1 MRSIN
6 EYITLNESEL
16 GSVRPTNTRE
26 LKRLIAQRIVEYG
39 PDCDL
44 NDIDVSGITDMSRL
58 FENSKFNGDISQ
70 WDVSNVTDMSLMF
83 YNSSFDGDISQWDVS
98 SVRDM
103 SYMFGRSKFNGDIS
117 KWNVSKV
124 MSMYDMFENSP
135 LFNRM
140 PVWYRG

>member
-16 GSVRPTNTRE
+16 GSVRPTNSRE
-26 LKRLIAQRIVEYG
+26 LKRLIAQSIIEYG

-44 NDIDVSGITDMSRL
+44 NGIDVSRVTDMSHL

-83 YNSSFDGDISQWDVS
+83 Y
-98 SVRDM
+98 R
-103 SYMFGRSKFNGDIS
+103 
-117 KWNVSKV
+117 
-124 MSMYDMFENSP
+124 SP
-135 LFNRM
+135 LEGKE
-140 PVWYRG
+140 PSWYRE

>member
-44 NDIDVSGITDMSRL
+44 NDIDVSRITDMSRL
-58 FENSKFNGDISQ
+58 FEN
-70 WDVSNVTDMSLMF
+70 
-83 YNSSFDGDISQWDVS
+83 
-98 SVRDM
+98 
-103 SYMFGRSKFNGDIS
+103 SKFNGDIS

-135 LFNRM
+135 LFNKK